1 MSLLLH
7 QIVLRQA
14 ERSPSSRALGC
25 KDQWFD
31 YQTISRQIRSVAAG
45 LQKLGMTQHERV
57 AIYLPKIPEAVF
69 SFFGVTAAGGVMV
82 PVNPVLKA
90 AQVFHILKDCNVRV
104 LITNKARYQQL
115 EAEIHQCHDLL
126 HIILVDAEPV
136 FDRFVDAD
144 PVNSKLLDRRTP
156 DTLNWANFLQPY
168 AWWQPISSIDA
179 DMAAIL
185 YTSGSTGK
193 PKGVVLS
200 HRNMVTGASSVAE
213 YLGNTPEDR
222 LLCVLPFS
230 FDYGFSQL
238 TTAFLVGAS
247 CYLLEYLLPKDVI
260 KAVEQQQITGIGLVP
275 PLWVQ
280 IAELEWPQ
288 SAGDSLRYFTNT
300 GGAMP
305 TATLAVLRNRFRY
318 AKPYLMYGLT
328 EAFRSCFLPPEQVDL
343 RPGSIGKAIPNA
355 DVMVINELGKLCG
368 PHEPGELVH
377 RGALVSMG
385 YWNDSE
391 RTAERFRPA
400 PCAIPEIPNKEV
412 AVWSGDVV
420 RKDDEGYLY
429 FVGRRDGMIKTSG
442 YRVSPTEVEE
452 VVYSSGMV
460 AEVAAIGVPHPRL
473 GQAIVLVVVSSDNSN
488 IDESSLIRHCQ
499 QCLPAYMVPMSVI
512 QQPVLSRNPN
522 GKIDR
527 KPLLAEYRGLFL
539 NEELKKELKKELQEA
554 PVS

>member
-14 ERSPSSRALGC
+14 ERVPSSRALGY

-31 YQTISRQIRSVAAG
+31 YQTVSRQVRSVAAG
-45 LQKLGMTQHERV
+45 LQKLGLIQHERV

-69 SFFGVTAAGGVMV
+69 SFFGATAAGGVMV

-90 AQVFHILKDCNVRV
+90 PQVFHILRDCNVRV

-115 EAEIHQCHDLL
+115 GAEIHQCHDLI
-126 HIILVDAEPV
+126 HIILVDG
-136 FDRFVDAD
+136 DFVDAD
-144 PVNSKLLDRRTP
+144 PVNNSPLDSAFVNSRAAN
-156 DTLNWANFLQPY
+156 TLNWANFLQPY
-168 AWWQPISSIDA
+168 AWWQPIASIDA

-222 LLCVLPFS
+222 LLCILPFS

-247 CYLLEYLLPKDVI
+247 CYLLEYLLPRDVI
-260 KAVEQQQITGIGLVP
+260 KAIEQQQITGLGLVP

-280 IAELEWPQ
+280 IAELSWPEG
-288 SAGDSLRYFTNT
+288 AGDSLRYFTNT

-305 TATLAVLRNRFRY
+305 TATLTVLRKRFRY

-328 EAFRSCFLPPEQVDL
+328 EAFRSCFLPPEAVDS

-355 DVMVINELGKLCG
+355 DVMVINELGELCG

-385 YWNDSE
+385 YWNDPE

-400 PCAIPEIPNKEV
+400 PCTIPEIPNKEL

-420 RKDDEGYLY
+420 RKDDEGYIY
-429 FVGRRDGMIKTSG
+429 FIGRRDDMIKTSG

-452 VVYSSGMV
+452 VVYSSGLV
-460 AEVAAIGVPHPRL
+460 AEVAAIGVPHSRL
-473 GQAIVLVVVSSDNSN
+473 GQAIVLVVVSSDSSK
-488 IDESSLIRHCQ
+488 IDEPSLIRHCQ
-499 QCLPAYMVPMSVI
+499 QCLPAYMVPMRVI
-512 QQPVLSRNPN
+512 QQSALSRNPN
-522 GKIDR
+522 SKIDR
-527 KPLLAEYRGLFL
+527 KPLLDEYRRLFQD
-539 NEELKKELKKELQEA
+539 ECQEA
-554 PVS
+554 AVL

>member
-14 ERSPSSRALGC
+14 EHTPLAEALGY
-25 KDQWFD
+25 KNQWLD
-31 YQTISRQIRSVAAG
+31 YQGMSRQIRAVAAG
-45 LQKLGMTQHERV
+45 LQKLGLMQHERV
-57 AIYLPKIPEAVF
+57 AIYLPKTFEAVF
-69 SFFGVTAAGGVMV
+69 SFFGATAAGGVMV

-90 AQVFHILKDCNVRV
+90 AQVGHILKDCNVRV
-104 LITNKARYQQL
+104 LIINKARLRQL
-115 EAEIHQCHDLL
+115 SEVIDQCHDLR
-126 HIILVDAEPV
+126 HIIVVDGKPATDSPGV
-136 FDRFVDAD
+136 INWTSFVQ
-144 PVNSKLLDRRTP
+144 PF
-156 DTLNWANFLQPY
+156 AN
-168 AWWQPISSIDA
+168 WQPVPSIDA

-200 HRNMVTGASSVAE
+200 HRNMVTGAHSVAE
-213 YLGNTPEDR
+213 YLGNVPQDR

-238 TTAFLVGAS
+238 TTAFLSGAS
-247 CYLLEYLLPKDVI
+247 CYLLEYLLPGDVI
-260 KAVEQQQITGIGLVP
+260 KAVDKQRITGLALVP

-280 IAELEWPQ
+280 IAEQSWPEE
-288 SAGDSLRYFTNT
+288 AADSLRYFTNT

-305 TATLAVLRNRFRY
+305 TATLAGLRQRFRH
-318 AKPYLMYGLT
+318 ARPFMMYGLT
-328 EAFRSCFLPPEQVDL
+328 EAFRSCFLPPEQVDR

-355 DVMVINELGKLCG
+355 EVMVINEQGELCG

-385 YWNDSE
+385 YWNDPE
-391 RTAERFRPA
+391 RTAERFRSA
-400 PCAIPEIPNKEV
+400 PCAIAEIPNKEL

-429 FVGRRDGMIKTSG
+429 FIGRRDDMIKTSG

-452 VVYSSGMV
+452 VIYSSGLV
-460 AEVAAIGVPHPRL
+460 AEVAAIGVPHHRL
-473 GQAIVLVVVSSDNSN
+473 GQAIVLVVVGRDNRT
-488 IDESSLIRHCQ
+488 IDDASLIRHCRE
-499 QCLPAYMVPMSVI
+499 CLPTYMVPLCI
-512 QQPVLSRNPN
+512 KQQPALSRNPN

-527 KPLLAEYRGLFL
+527 KALLAQYRGLFQPCDIL
-539 NEELKKELKKELQEA
+539 HE
-554 PVS
+554 

>member
-14 ERSPSSRALGC
+14 AKTPSATALGH

-31 YQTISRQIRSVAAG
+31 YQTVSRQIRAVAAG
-45 LQKLGMTQHERV
+45 LQHLGLMQHERV
-57 AIYLPKIPEAVF
+57 AIYLPKTFEAVF
-69 SFFGVTAAGGVMV
+69 SFFGATAAGGVMV

-90 AQVFHILKDCNVRV
+90 AQVVHILKDCNVRV
-104 LITNKARYQQL
+104 LITNQARLRQL
-115 EAEIHQCHDLL
+115 AEVIGQCHDLR
-126 HIILVDAEPV
+126 HIIVVDGDGAV
-136 FDRFVDAD
+136 ADMAGVIDWAGFV
-144 PVNSKLLDRRTP
+144 
-156 DTLNWANFLQPY
+156 QPCTN
-168 AWWQPISSIDA
+168 WQPLPSIDA

-200 HRNMVTGASSVAE
+200 HRNMVSGANSVAE
-213 YLGNTPEDR
+213 YLGNTAQDR

-238 TTAFLVGAS
+238 TTAFLCGAS
-247 CYLLEYLLPKDVI
+247 CYLLEYLLPGDVI
-260 KAVEQQQITGIGLVP
+260 KTVDKQQITGLGLVP

-280 IAELEWPQ
+280 IAELPWLDGM
-288 SAGDSLRYFTNT
+288 GDSLRYFTNT

-305 TATLAVLRNRFRY
+305 TTTLGELRQRLRHASPFM
-318 AKPYLMYGLT
+318 MYGLT

-355 DVMVINELGKLCG
+355 DVMVINEQGELCG

-377 RGALVSMG
+377 RGALVSLG
-385 YWNDSE
+385 YWNDPE
-391 RTAERFRPA
+391 RTRERFRPA
-400 PCAIPEIPNKEV
+400 PCAIAEIPGKEL

-429 FVGRRDGMIKTSG
+429 FIGRRDDMIKTSG

-452 VVYSSGMV
+452 VVYASGLV
-460 AEVAAIGVPHPRL
+460 AEVAAIGVPHDRL
-473 GQAIVLVVVSSDNSN
+473 GQAIVLVVVSSDNTT
-488 IDESSLIRHCQ
+488 IDTAALIDHCQ
-499 QCLPAYMVPMSVI
+499 QGLPAYMVPLQVK
-512 QQPVLSRNPN
+512 QQTALSRNPN

-527 KPLLAEYRGLFL
+527 KPLLEEYRNLFQRCDTTH
-539 NEELKKELKKELQEA
+539 E
-554 PVS
+554 

>member
-14 ERSPSSRALGC
+14 ERSPSSKALGC

-31 YQTISRQIRSVAAG
+31 YQTVSRQICSVAAG
-45 LQKLGMTQHERV
+45 LQKLGLAQHERV
-57 AIYLPKIPEAVF
+57 AIYLPKTPEAVF
-69 SFFGVTAAGGVMV
+69 SFFGATAAGGVMV

-90 AQVFHILKDCNVRV
+90 PQVFHILKDCNVRV

-126 HIILVDAEPV
+126 HIILVDAELV
-136 FDRFVDAD
+136 FDSYADAD
-144 PVNSKLLDRRTP
+144 SLNNSSLDGAFANRQSANM
-156 DTLNWANFLQPY
+156 LSWANFLKPC
-168 AWWQPISSIDA
+168 AWWEPVSSIDA

-247 CYLLEYLLPKDVI
+247 CYLLEYLLPRDVI
-260 KAVEQQQITGIGLVP
+260 KTVEKQQITGLGLVP

-280 IAELEWPQ
+280 IADLPWPEG
-288 SAGDSLRYFTNT
+288 AGDSLRYFTNT

-305 TATLAVLRNRFRY
+305 TATLAVLRKRFRY

-343 RPGSIGKAIPNA
+343 RPGSMGKAIPNA
-355 DVMVINELGKLCG
+355 DVMVINELGEICG

-385 YWNDSE
+385 YWNDLE

-400 PCAIPEIPNKEV
+400 PCSIPEIPNKEL
-412 AVWSGDVV
+412 AVWSGDIV

-429 FVGRRDGMIKTSG
+429 FVGRRDDMIKTSG

-452 VVYSSGMV
+452 VVYSSGLV
-460 AEVAAIGVPHPRL
+460 AEVAAIGVPHSRL
-473 GQAIVLVVVSSDNSN
+473 GQAIVLVVVSSDSSA
-488 IDESSLIRHCQ
+488 IDEPSLIRHCQ
-499 QCLPAYMVPMSVI
+499 QCLPAYMVPMRVI
-512 QQPVLSRNPN
+512 QQPALSRNPN

-527 KPLLAEYRGLFL
+527 KPLLEEYRRLFQDDH
-539 NEELKKELKKELQEA
+539 EEALF
-554 PVS
+554 S

>member
-14 ERSPSSRALGC
+14 ERSPSSKALGC

-31 YQTISRQIRSVAAG
+31 YQTVSRQIRSVAAG
-45 LQKLGMTQHERV
+45 LQKLGLTQHERV
-57 AIYLPKIPEAVF
+57 AIYLPKTTEAVF
-69 SFFGVTAAGGVMV
+69 SCFGATAAGGVMV

-90 AQVFHILKDCNVRV
+90 PQVFHILKDCNVRV
-104 LITNKARYQQL
+104 LITNKARYRQL
-115 EAEIHQCHDLL
+115 EAEIHQCHDL
-126 HIILVDAEPV
+126 IQVILVDGDFA
-136 FDRFVDAD
+136 DAD
-144 PVNSKLLDRRTP
+144 PVNSILP
-156 DTLNWANFLQPY
+156 DSTFVNQQSASTMNWANFLKPC
-168 AWWQPISSIDA
+168 AWWEPVSSIDA

-200 HRNMVTGASSVAE
+200 HRNMVTGASSVAG

-247 CYLLEYLLPKDVI
+247 CYLLEYLLPGDVI
-260 KAVEQQQITGIGLVP
+260 KTVEKQQITGLGLVP

-280 IAELEWPQ
+280 IADLPWPQ
-288 SAGDSLRYFTNT
+288 GAGDSLRYFTNT

-305 TATLAVLRNRFRY
+305 TATLAALRQRFRY

-328 EAFRSCFLPPEQVDL
+328 EAFRSCFLPPEQINL
-343 RPGSIGKAIPNA
+343 RPGSMGKAIPNA
-355 DVMVINELGKLCG
+355 DVMVINELGGICG

-385 YWNDSE
+385 YWNDPE

-400 PCAIPEIPNKEV
+400 PCAIPGVPGKEL
-412 AVWSGDVV
+412 AVWSGDIV
-420 RKDDEGYLY
+420 RKDDDGYIY
-429 FVGRRDGMIKTSG
+429 FVGRRDDMIKTSG

-452 VVYSSGMV
+452 VVYSSGLV
-460 AEVAAIGVPHPRL
+460 AEVAAIGVPHSRL
-473 GQAIVLVVVSSDNSN
+473 GQAIVLVVVSSDSSE
-488 IDESSLIRHCQ
+488 IDEPSLIRHCQ
-499 QCLPAYMVPMSVI
+499 QCLPAYMVPMGVI
-512 QQPVLSRNPN
+512 QQTALARNPN

-527 KPLLAEYRGLFL
+527 QPLLAEYRRLFQD
-539 NEELKKELKKELQEA
+539 EEAAVL
-554 PVS
+554 

>member
-14 ERSPSSRALGC
+14 EHSPSSKALGC

-31 YQTISRQIRSVAAG
+31 YQTVSRQICSVAAG
-45 LQKLGMTQHERV
+45 LQKLGLAQHERV
-57 AIYLPKIPEAVF
+57 AIYLPKTPEAVF
-69 SFFGVTAAGGVMV
+69 SFFGATAAGGVMV

-90 AQVFHILKDCNVRV
+90 PQVFHILKDCNVRV

-115 EAEIHQCHDLL
+115 EAEIHQCHDLI
-126 HIILVDAEPV
+126 HIILIDGNLA
-136 FDRFVDAD
+136 DAD
-144 PVNSKLLDRRTP
+144 SLNNSPLDGTFANRQSANM
-156 DTLNWANFLQPY
+156 LSWANFLKPC
-168 AWWQPISSIDA
+168 AWWEPVPSIDA

-247 CYLLEYLLPKDVI
+247 CYLLEYLLPRDVI
-260 KAVEQQQITGIGLVP
+260 KTVEKQQITGLGLVP

-280 IAELEWPQ
+280 IADLPWPEG
-288 SAGDSLRYFTNT
+288 SGDSLRYFTNT

-305 TATLAVLRNRFRY
+305 TATLAVLRKRFRY

-343 RPGSIGKAIPNA
+343 RPGSMGKAIPNA
-355 DVMVINELGKLCG
+355 DVMVINELGEICG

-385 YWNDSE
+385 YWNDLE

-400 PCAIPEIPNKEV
+400 PCSIPEIPNKEL
-412 AVWSGDVV
+412 AVWSGDIV

-429 FVGRRDGMIKTSG
+429 FVGRRDDMIKTSG

-452 VVYSSGMV
+452 VVYSSGLV
-460 AEVAAIGVPHPRL
+460 AEVAAIGVPHSRL
-473 GQAIVLVVVSSDNSN
+473 GQAIVLVVVSSDSSE
-488 IDESSLIRHCQ
+488 IDEPSLIRHCQ
-499 QCLPAYMVPMSVI
+499 QCLPAYMVPMRVI
-512 QQPVLSRNPN
+512 QQPALSRNPN

-527 KPLLAEYRGLFL
+527 KPLLDEYRRLFQDDH
-539 NEELKKELKKELQEA
+539 EEALF
-554 PVS
+554 S

>member
-14 ERSPSSRALGC
+14 ERSPSSKALGC

-31 YQTISRQIRSVAAG
+31 YQTVSRQIRSVAAG
-45 LQKLGMTQHERV
+45 LQKLGLTQHERV
-57 AIYLPKIPEAVF
+57 AIYLPKTPEAVF
-69 SFFGVTAAGGVMV
+69 SFFGATAAGGVMV

-90 AQVFHILKDCNVRV
+90 PQVFHILKDCNVRV

-115 EAEIHQCHDLL
+115 EAEIHRCHDL
-126 HIILVDAEPV
+126 IQVILVDGG
-136 FDRFVDAD
+136 FAD
-144 PVNSKLLDRRTP
+144 IDPGNNILLDSAFNRQSTS
-156 DTLNWANFLQPY
+156 TINWANFLKPY
-168 AWWQPISSIDA
+168 GWWEPVSSIDA

-200 HRNMVTGASSVAE
+200 HRNMVTGASSVAQ

-222 LLCVLPFS
+222 LLCVMPFS

-238 TTAFLVGAS
+238 TTAFLSGAS
-247 CYLLEYLLPKDVI
+247 CYLLEYLLPRDVI
-260 KAVEQQQITGIGLVP
+260 KTIEKQQITGLGLVP

-280 IAELEWPQ
+280 IADLPWPEG
-288 SAGDSLRYFTNT
+288 AGDSLRYFTNT

-305 TATLAVLRNRFRY
+305 TATLALLRQRFRY

-328 EAFRSCFLPPEQVDL
+328 EAFRSCFLPPEQIDL
-343 RPGSIGKAIPNA
+343 RPGSMGKAIPNA
-355 DVMVINELGKLCG
+355 DVMVINESGEICG

-385 YWNDSE
+385 YWNDPE

-400 PCAIPEIPNKEV
+400 PCAIPQIPAKEL
-412 AVWSGDVV
+412 AVWSGDIVQ
-420 RKDDEGYLY
+420 KDNDGYIY
-429 FVGRRDGMIKTSG
+429 FVGRRDDMIKTSG

-452 VVYSSGMV
+452 VVYSSGLV
-460 AEVAAIGVPHPRL
+460 AEVAAIGVPHARL
-473 GQAIVLVVVSSDNSN
+473 GQAIVLVVVSSDSSD
-488 IDESSLIRHCQ
+488 IDEPSLIRHCQ
-499 QCLPAYMVPMSVI
+499 QCLPAYMVPMRVI
-512 QQPVLSRNPN
+512 QQPALARNPN

-527 KPLLAEYRGLFL
+527 QPLLEEYRRLFQDGEVPAL
-539 NEELKKELKKELQEA
+539 
-554 PVS
+554 